1 MKMMVSLLLADDGSI
16 SSNEKQK
23 LCIDL
28 NSSPVFLA
36 SRATNKI

>member
-1 MKMMVSLLLADDGSI
+1 MSATVINSLSPQWKWWLVLLLADDGSI

-28 NSSPVFLA
+28 
-36 SRATNKI
+36 